1 MKKQIPST
9 FILNA
14 NDVSYFFVEGK
25 HSKIHGPLYC
35 VYYDSKH
42 KPVEYN
48 AKNFVEVHGLNDKES
63 LVNFTEQAL
72 LDLTVLHGSDSRVNE
87 LYNVFHSVHELV
99 LKQDYKKPKLGKF
112 KNSFVDA
119 IAAYN
124 ELKDLLPGNPEI
136 SYEEDYLLVS
146 GEKKKIKQVEK
157 INKVT
162 NASERKQVIRIVN
175 DYEDNKAVQRKLKY
189 D

>member
-25 HSKIHGPLYC
+25 HSKIYGPLYC

-42 KPVEYN
+42 KPVKYN
-48 AKNFVEVHGLNDKES
+48 AKNFVEVHGLNDKETI
-63 LVNFTEQAL
+63 VKFTQQAL
-72 LDLTVLHGSDSRVNE
+72 LNLTVLHGCDPRVDKT
-87 LYNVFHSVHELV
+87 YDIFHKVYKSVLN
-99 LKQDYKKPKLGKF
+99 QDLKKPKLGKL
-112 KNSFVDA
+112 KDSFVDS
-119 IAAYN
+119 IATYN
-124 ELKDLLPGNPEI
+124 ELKELLPPNPEI

-146 GEKKKIKQVEK
+146 GEKKKIKQIEK
-157 INKVT
+157 PNIKQT
-162 NASERKQVIRIVN
+162 GERKVVKQIVSS
-175 DYEDNKAVQRKLKY
+175 YEDTKGVQRKLKY

>member
-25 HSKIHGPLYC
+25 HSSIHGPLYC

-42 KPVEYN
+42 KPVRYN
-48 AKNFVEVHGLNDKES
+48 AENFVEVHGLNEKQS
-63 LVNFTEQAL
+63 IVNFTRQAL
-72 LDLTVLHGSDSRVNE
+72 LDLTVLHGSDSRVSQ
-87 LYNVFHSVHELV
+87 LYDTFHDVYNLAM
-99 LKQDYKKPKLGKF
+99 KQDYKKPKLGKL

-119 IAAYN
+119 LATYN
-124 ELKDLLPGNPEI
+124 ELKELIPGDPEI
-136 SYEEDYLLVS
+136 SYEDDYILVS
-146 GEKKKIKQVEK
+146 GEKKKVKHVEK
-157 INKVT
+157 VIEPVV
-162 NASERKQVIRIVN
+162 SERKVVKQIVTS
-175 DYEDNKAVQRKLKY
+175 YEDNKAVQRKLKY

>member
-25 HSKIHGPLYC
+25 HSKIHGPLYY

-42 KPVEYN
+42 RPVEYR
-48 AKNFVEVHGLNDKES
+48 ADNFVEVHGLNSKEKITD
-63 LVNFTEQAL
+63 FIQQAL
-72 LDLTVLHGSDSRVNE
+72 LNLTVLHGSDSRAND
-87 LYNVFHSVHELV
+87 LYDTFQKVYKLV
-99 LKQDYKKPKLGKF
+99 SNQDLKKPKLGKF
-112 KNSFVDA
+112 KNEFIDA
-119 IAAYN
+119 VSSYN
-124 ELKDLLPGNPEI
+124 DLKELLPSNPEI

-157 INKVT
+157 VIKPAAN
-162 NASERKQVIRIVN
+162 ERKVVTQIVN
-175 DYEDNKAVQRKLKY
+175 GYVDNKAVQRKLKY